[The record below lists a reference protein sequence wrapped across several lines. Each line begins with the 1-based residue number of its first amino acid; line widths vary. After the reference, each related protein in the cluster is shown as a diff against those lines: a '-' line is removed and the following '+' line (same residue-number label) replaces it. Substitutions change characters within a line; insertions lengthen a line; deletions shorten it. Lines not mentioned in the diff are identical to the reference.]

1 MTRINVL
8 IADDHT
14 VFRQGMR
21 KMLESEEDMA
31 VVGEAAT
38 GREALQQARRLL
50 PDVILMDIKMPDMD
64 GIEATRVL
72 HPELPRIGVIFCTM
86 FPDEGLIRAG
96 LQAGGRGYLLK
107 DGDAETMLHAI
118 RAVAQGEVSFSP
130 AIAAKAMRYFA
141 N

>member
-1 MTRINVL
+1 MDRINVL

-21 KMLESEEDMA
+21 KMLESEDDMA

-50 PDVILMDIKMPDMD
+50 PDVILMDIKMLDMD

-72 HPELPRIGVIFCTM
+72 HPELPAIGVIFCTM

-107 DGDAETMLHAI
+107 DGDTETMLQAI

>member
-1 MTRINVL
+1 LDKINVL

-14 VFRQGMR
+14 LFRQGMR

-38 GREALQQARRLL
+38 GREALQQARQLL

-72 HPELPRIGVIFCTM
+72 HAELPHIGVIFCTM

-96 LQAGGRGYLLK
+96 LQAGGRGYILK
-107 DGDAETMLHAI
+107 DGDAEVVLHAI
-118 RAVAQGEVSFSP
+118 RAVAQGQVLFSP
-130 AIAAKAMRYFA
+130 AIAAKAMRYCA

>member
-1 MTRINVL
+1 MDRINIL
-8 IADDHT
+8 IADDHR

-50 PDVILMDIKMPDMD
+50 PDIILMDIKMPEMD
-64 GIEATRVL
+64 GIEATRLL
-72 HPELPRIGVIFCTM
+72 HPELPGIGVIFCTM

-107 DGDAETMLHAI
+107 DGDVDTMLHAI

-130 AIAAKAMRYFA
+130 AIAAKAMQYFA

>member
-1 MTRINVL
+1 VHRINIL
-8 IADDHT
+8 IADDHAI
-14 VFRQGMR
+14 FRQGMR

-64 GIEATRVL
+64 GIEATRML

-86 FPDEGLIRAG
+86 FADEGLIRAG

-107 DGDAETMLHAI
+107 DGDTETMLHAI
-118 RAVAQGEVSFSP
+118 RAVAQGAVSFSP
-130 AIAAKAMRYFA
+130 AIAAKAMRYCA

>member
-1 MTRINVL
+1 MHRINIL

-14 VFRQGMR
+14 LFRQGMR

-38 GREALQQARRLL
+38 GREALQQARKLM

-64 GIEATRVL
+64 GIEATRIL
-72 HPELPRIGVIFCTM
+72 HPELPDIGVIFCTM
-86 FPDEGLIRAG
+86 FQDEGLIRAG

-107 DGDAETMLHAI
+107 DGDTETTLHAI
-118 RAVAQGEVSFSP
+118 RAVAQGELQFSP
-130 AIAAKAMRYFA
+130 AIAAKAQRYFA